1 MDKIIKNI
9 TNRLSDSNTNICLYD
24 PEDKSI
30 IVIDNDLL
38 TIIRKYYESMLLNG

>member
-1 MDKIIKNI
+1 MDEIIKKI
-9 TNRLSDSNTNICLYD
+9 VNRLNNTNTNICLYD

-30 IVIDNDLL
+30 IAIDNDLL